1 MNQPGEEIQ
10 KSLKGFYFDSSALTI
25 KTLPEYPVKELSKN
39 MTSCVAQSPT
49 PQSPLDGP
57 IISDLDAMYAK
68 SFPHFNTR

>member
-10 KSLKGFYFDSSALTI
+10 KSLKGFFFDSSPPTI
-25 KTLPEYPVKELSKN
+25 KTLSEDPVKELSKN

-68 SFPHFNTR
+68 SFPHFNTP